1 MKKNMLNKWKSDYEE
16 IEIKPSADLWDRL
29 DHQLDSHHKSEPRSY
44 GQWWKYA
51 AIILL
56 MVSVGTVIYFNGYKN
71 MIDDKQTKVTAKNA
85 LKNKINPINVDSE
98 HQNTLPNQEVLE
110 GKTGQVIAK
119 IPEGNT
125 PEVSVHKKEEI
136 RNQDRDQSQTQV
148 FVQHQTDKAQPEIII
163 NKNEKAA
170 EFTQNHVVLA
180 ETKKAKPGYIDADV
194 LLLGREFEK
203 TRENTAKEE
212 RKFGVFRLKKVVP
225 NVDNV
230 TVLGVKVYIDPK

>member
-1 MKKNMLNKWKSDYEE
+1 MKKNMLNKWKSDYEGL
-16 IEIKPSADLWDRL
+16 EIKPSADLWDRL
-29 DHQLDSHHKSEPRSY
+29 DHQLDSHKKSELRSY
-44 GQWWKYA
+44 RQWWNYA

-56 MVSVGTVIYFNGYKN
+56 MVSVGTLLYFNGYKN
-71 MIDDKQTKVTAKNA
+71 AIDNKQTKVTAKKA

-98 HQNTLPNQEVLE
+98 HQNTLLNQEVLE
-110 GKTGQVIAK
+110 GKTDQVVAE

-125 PEVSVHKKEEI
+125 PEVSVQKKEEI
-136 RNQDRDQSQTQV
+136 RNQDRDQSQTHV
-148 FVQHQTDKAQPEIII
+148 FIQQQINKAQPEIII

-170 EFTQNHVVLA
+170 EFTQNPVVLA
-180 ETKKAKPGYIDADV
+180 ETKKTKPGYINADE
-194 LLLGREFEK
+194 LLLGREFDK
-203 TRENTAKEE
+203 TRDNTAKEE

>member
-1 MKKNMLNKWKSDYEE
+1 MKKNMLNKWKSDYEGL
-16 IEIKPSADLWDRL
+16 EIKPSADLWDRL
-29 DHQLDSHHKSEPRSY
+29 DHQLDSHQKSEPRSY

-71 MIDDKQTKVTAKNA
+71 MIDDKQTKVIGKKA

-98 HQNTLPNQEVLE
+98 HRNTLPNQEVLE

-119 IPEGNT
+119 VTEINT
-125 PEVSVHKKEEI
+125 PEVSVQKKEEI

-148 FVQHQTDKAQPEIII
+148 FVQQQINKAQPEIII

-170 EFTQNHVVLA
+170 EFTQNPVVLA
-180 ETKKAKPGYIDADV
+180 ETKKTKPGYINADE
-194 LLLGREFEK
+194 LLLGREFDK

>member
-1 MKKNMLNKWKSDYEE
+1 MKKNMLNKWKSDYEGL
-16 IEIKPSADLWDRL
+16 EIKPSADLWDRL
-29 DHQLDSHHKSEPRSY
+29 DHQLDSHQKSEPRSY

-51 AIILL
+51 AIIFL
-56 MVSVGTVIYFNGYKN
+56 MISVGTVIYFNGYKN
-71 MIDDKQTKVTAKNA
+71 RIDDKQTKVMAKKVF
-85 LKNKINPINVDSE
+85 KNKINPVNVDSE
-98 HQNTLPNQEVLE
+98 RQNTLPNQEVLE
-110 GKTGQVIAK
+110 GKTDQVIAK
-119 IPEGNT
+119 VTENNNPEIP
-125 PEVSVHKKEEI
+125 VQKKEEI

-148 FVQHQTDKAQPEIII
+148 FVQHHTDKALPEIII

-170 EFTQNHVVLA
+170 EFTQNPVVLA
-180 ETKKAKPGYIDADV
+180 ETKKAKPGYINADE

>member
-29 DHQLDSHHKSEPRSY
+29 DHQLDSHQKSEPRSY

-71 MIDDKQTKVTAKNA
+71 MIDDKQTKVTAKKT

-98 HQNTLPNQEVLE
+98 HRNTLLNQEVLE
-110 GKTGQVIAK
+110 GKTDQVVAE

-125 PEVSVHKKEEI
+125 PEVSVQKKEEI

-148 FVQHQTDKAQPEIII
+148 FVQQQINKAQPEIII

-170 EFTQNHVVLA
+170 EFTQNPVVLA
-180 ETKKAKPGYIDADV
+180 ETKKAKPGYINADE
-194 LLLGREFEK
+194 LLLGREFDK